1 MAHVSIKVNVDE
13 NLIAGKLTEILKD
26 DVTMLEIHNLLR
38 KMCDPYVPFM
48 YGPLSQ
54 TAEVEPHC
62 VRYIQPYARY
72 QYYGVGFNHTKD
84 YHPLATALWDKAM
97 LAERGDEFKTA
108 VKDIIKR
115 RISELYG

>member
-1 MAHVSIKVNVDE
+1 MAHVKVNVKVDE
-13 NLIAGKLTEILKD
+13 DAIAGKLNIILHD
-26 DVTMLEIHNLLR
+26 DSVMLEIHNLLR
-38 KMCDPYVPFM
+38 KMCDPYVPFLE
-48 YGPLSQ
+48 GPLSQ

-72 QYYGVGFNHTKD
+72 QYYGVGFNHTLD
-84 YHPLATALWDKAM
+84 YHPLATALWDKVM